1 MAAILVIDDDGA
13 VRKLIAMILER
24 AQHRVVEAAD
34 GIKGL
39 KAFKAASFDLVIT
52 DLIMPEKEGLETI
65 RELRLDGGE
74 VRILAISGG
83 FPGNPIDILDMAR
96 SLGADAALGKPFTP
110 DALLAEVDRLL
121 APPPPDAGAQFC

>member
-1 MAAILVIDDDGA
+1 MAAILVIDDDEA

-24 AQHRVVEAAD
+24 DQHRVVEAANGVS
-34 GIKGL
+34 GI
-39 KAFKAASFDLVIT
+39 KAFKAAAFDLVIT
-52 DLIMPEKEGLETI
+52 DLIMPEQEGLETI
-65 RELRLDGGE
+65 RELRKDGGR

-110 DALLAEVDRLL
+110 ASLLAEVDSLL
-121 APPPPDAGAQFC
+121 APPPA